1 MVNTYIFTAQE
12 SGERIDALL
21 AQEIEDLTRSQA
33 VRLLAEGR
41 VTKNG
46 LPVKK
51 NHCVTAGE
59 IFAVELPGPEDK
71 TLLPENIPLDI
82 AYEDGDILVVN
93 KPRGMVVHPA
103 PGHLSGTLVNA
114 LLYHYGSNGLSTIG
128 GETRPGIVHRIDRD
142 TSGLLMV
149 AKNDEAHRF
158 LAAQLADHSL
168 SRNYEAVVCGK
179 LREPS
184 GTIDAPIGRHGT
196 DRKRMAVTEK
206 NARNAVTHYEVIARY
221 AGYTHIRCALET
233 GRTHQIRVHLAY
245 LGFPVLGDMVY
256 GKKKPEKGLEGQCL
270 HARSLRFIHP
280 RSLTP
285 CEVTSP
291 LPPYF
296 TALLSRLGP
305 VQGE

>member
-1 MVNTYIFTAQE
+1 MTNTYTFTVQE

-41 VTKNG
+41 VTRDG

-51 NHCVTAGE
+51 NHSVTAGE
-59 IFAVELPGPEDK
+59 TFSVALPHIEVDA
-71 TLLPENIPLDI
+71 LLPENLPLDI
-82 AYEDGDILVVN
+82 AYEDEDLLVVN
-93 KPRGMVVHPA
+93 KPRGMVVHPS
-103 PGHLSGTLVNA
+103 PGHTSGTLVNA
-114 LLYHYGSNGLSTIG
+114 LLYHYGEHLSTIG
-128 GETRPGIVHRIDRD
+128 GESRPGIVHRIDRD

-149 AKNDEAHRF
+149 SKNDEVHRF

-168 SRNYEAVVCGK
+168 SRCYEAVVCGR
-179 LREPS
+179 LREAS

-206 NARNAVTHYEVIARY
+206 NARHAVTHYEVIARY
-221 AGYTHIRCALET
+221 AGYTHIKCILET
-233 GRTHQIRVHLAY
+233 GRTHQIRVHLAH
-245 LGFPVLGDMVY
+245 LGHPVLGDMVY

-270 HARSLRFIHP
+270 HAKSLRFIHP
-280 RSLTP
+280 SSLNP

-305 VQGE
+305 EQGE

>member
-1 MVNTYIFTAQE
+1 MTNTYTLIVQE

-33 VRLLAEGR
+33 VRLLSEGR

-59 IFAVELPGPEDK
+59 AFTVELPGLEDEVI
-71 TLLPENIPLDI
+71 LPEQIPLDI
-82 AYEDGDILVVN
+82 AYEDEDILVVN

-103 PGHLSGTLVNA
+103 PGHTSGTLVNA
-114 LLYHYGSNGLSTIG
+114 LLYHYGENLSTLG

-149 AKNDEAHRF
+149 AKTDEAHRF

-168 SRNYEAVVCGK
+168 SRCYEAVVCGK
-179 LREPS
+179 LRESS

-196 DRKRMAVTEK
+196 DRKRMAVTDK
-206 NARNAVTHYEVIARY
+206 NARRAVTHYEVIARY
-221 AGYTHIRCALET
+221 AGYTHVRCWLET
-233 GRTHQIRVHLAY
+233 GRTHQIRVHLTH
-245 LGFPVLGDMVY
+245 LGHPVLGDMVY

-270 HARSLRFIHP
+270 HAKSLRFIHP
-280 RSLTP
+280 RSLQP

-296 TALLSRLGP
+296 TELLSRLGP
-305 VQGE
+305 EQGE